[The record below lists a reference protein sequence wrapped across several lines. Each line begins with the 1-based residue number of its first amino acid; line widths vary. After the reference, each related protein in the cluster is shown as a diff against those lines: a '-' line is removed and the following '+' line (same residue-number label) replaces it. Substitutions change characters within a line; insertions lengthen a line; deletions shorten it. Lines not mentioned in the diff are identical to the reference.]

1 MPGKASDWDNAD
13 FLLDLVV
20 GLYTG
25 AQVNGGLTPPVK
37 QSIEEYIKGRGY
49 TTSFDAVRYL
59 VAVLRL
65 GNHQSDSLRGYA
77 TLFTFLCKHVQ
88 ISSRGRS
95 SSVASSDSSSQ
106 LLNNTEQTA
115 FFLINILKI
124 TLLYLFLIIVAMAKR
139 QVMQWDANV
148 HEDIL
153 ISLFQHIKPSAEDW
167 SNVMGDL
174 QQKGYTFTGGALR
187 QLFYKALLISSCL
200 FIQHLASIILYPN
213 KQTYK
218 PFPFINL
225 SIITVMAPRAA
236 GAGKPARG
244 WDAAS
249 HEDLLLALLE
259 EIKPN
264 KADLTNVAEKMR
276 NKGYSYS
283 YDAINQH
290 VQKLR
295 KNRDTTAIQ
304 NSGGSETGT
313 PRKRASSTK
322 TPAKRTPKRKA
333 TKSASIV
340 DEDEDLEDEKM
351 QLKMETDDMDEELMS
366 PKGVKRTKSEPED
379 DVTVGEV

>member
-1 MPGKASDWDNAD
+1 
-13 FLLDLVV
+13 
-20 GLYTG
+20 
-25 AQVNGGLTPPVK
+25 
-37 QSIEEYIKGRGY
+37 
-49 TTSFDAVRYL
+49 
-59 VAVLRL
+59 
-65 GNHQSDSLRGYA
+65 
-77 TLFTFLCKHVQ
+77 
-88 ISSRGRS
+88 
-95 SSVASSDSSSQ
+95 
-106 LLNNTEQTA
+106 
-115 FFLINILKI
+115 
-124 TLLYLFLIIVAMAKR
+124 
-139 QVMQWDANV
+139 
-148 HEDIL
+148 
-153 ISLFQHIKPSAEDW
+153 
-167 SNVMGDL
+167 
-174 QQKGYTFTGGALR
+174 
-187 QLFYKALLISSCL
+187 
-200 FIQHLASIILYPN
+200 
-213 KQTYK
+213 
-218 PFPFINL
+218 
-225 SIITVMAPRAA
+225 MAPRAA

-313 PRKRASSTK
+313 PRKRSSSTK

-379 DVTVGEV
+379 EVTVGEV

>member
-1 MPGKASDWDNAD
+1 
-13 FLLDLVV
+13 
-20 GLYTG
+20 
-25 AQVNGGLTPPVK
+25 
-37 QSIEEYIKGRGY
+37 
-49 TTSFDAVRYL
+49 
-59 VAVLRL
+59 
-65 GNHQSDSLRGYA
+65 
-77 TLFTFLCKHVQ
+77 
-88 ISSRGRS
+88 
-95 SSVASSDSSSQ
+95 
-106 LLNNTEQTA
+106 
-115 FFLINILKI
+115 
-124 TLLYLFLIIVAMAKR
+124 
-139 QVMQWDANV
+139 
-148 HEDIL
+148 
-153 ISLFQHIKPSAEDW
+153 
-167 SNVMGDL
+167 
-174 QQKGYTFTGGALR
+174 
-187 QLFYKALLISSCL
+187 
-200 FIQHLASIILYPN
+200 
-213 KQTYK
+213 
-218 PFPFINL
+218 
-225 SIITVMAPRAA
+225 MAPRAA

-264 KADLTNVAEKMR
+264 KADLTSVAEKMR

-379 DVTVGEV
+379 EVTVGEA